1 MFSIDRYDY
10 INSINTSN
18 GYSVNI
24 LFIVRYVLWLWY
36 ESYEVF
42 LWEINLE
49 DTPNCIHNAPKQLR
63 LFDACSWMK
72 TASFEGELNKYV
84 ITVWNMMNT
93 IVDNQGWQLYII
105 SHPIRKWSYFRNIFS
120 CLYHFDIYCS
130 VLSMFLRRF
139 VCRLL

>member
-36 ESYEVF
+36 ESCKVSW
-42 LWEINLE
+42 WEINLQ
-49 DTPNCIHNAPKQLR
+49 DKPNCIHNAPKQLW
-63 LFDACSWMK
+63 LFNACSWMK
-72 TASFEGELNKYV
+72 TASPEGELKNV

-105 SHPIRKWSYFRNIFS
+105 SHPIIPIKEMIVFPKYIF
-120 CLYHFDIYCS
+120 
-130 VLSMFLRRF
+130 MFISF
-139 VCRLL
+139 WYLLQCTVNFS